1 MAHAT
6 DGRLQGRAENASWR
20 KDEEH
25 DTTGYDGVL
34 QDGRSGEPGCQ
45 VNMREEGKREKG
57 RQRKRETQERGDRK
71 GSPHGLQAA
80 AKRKVTPKRWHAALC
95 CLYRISLNITG
106 SFVEIYKSRSS
117 NNYFL

>member
-25 DTTGYDGVL
+25 DTTGYDGML

-45 VNMREEGKREKG
+45 VNMREEGKREKE
-57 RQRKRETQERGDRK
+57 RQRKRERLRREETVRDPLTDSRRLRRER
-71 GSPHGLQAA
+71 
-80 AKRKVTPKRWHAALC
+80 
-95 CLYRISLNITG
+95 
-106 SFVEIYKSRSS
+106 
-117 NNYFL
+117 